1 MTKDEI
7 VTTLQEIFV
16 DIFDDES
23 ITVSETLTADDVE
36 GWDSLNHINLISA
49 IEKAFKVKFALGEL
63 QDMKNVGVLISLLE
77 EKCA

>member
-1 MTKDEI
+1 MTKEEI
-7 VTTLQEIFV
+7 VATLQEIFV

-23 ITVSETLTADDVE
+23 IIVSDTLTADDVE

-49 IEKAFKVKFALGEL
+49 IERAFKVKFALGEL
-63 QDMKNVGVLISLLE
+63 QEMKNVGILIKLLE

>member
-1 MTKDEI
+1 MTKEEI
-7 VTTLQEIFV
+7 VATLQEIFV

-23 ITVSETLTADDVE
+23 IIVSDTLTADDVE

-49 IEKAFKVKFALGEL
+49 IERAFKVKFALGEL
-63 QDMKNVGVLISLLE
+63 QEMKNVGILIQLLE